1 MPVKRLS
8 QTTNPGFVVCR
19 APQIVAKMMLDSV
32 VSCGRHLFELR
43 LTNSWFANVPE
54 RLLMREIHLG
64 LNLSIAG

>member
-1 MPVKRLS
+1 
-8 QTTNPGFVVCR
+8 
-19 APQIVAKMMLDSV
+19 MMLDSV

-64 LNLSIAG
+64 FNLSIAG